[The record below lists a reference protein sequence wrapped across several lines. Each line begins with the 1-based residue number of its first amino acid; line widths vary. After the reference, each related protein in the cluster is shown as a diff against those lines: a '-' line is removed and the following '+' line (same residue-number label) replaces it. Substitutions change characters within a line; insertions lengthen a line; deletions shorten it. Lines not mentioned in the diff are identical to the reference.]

1 MTMSLDLNNLPEEV
15 TEDVYLH
22 VRNEYNFTSINVYP
36 DMEDYTCIAGPVTV
50 TFEVKDKSEVINT
63 AVESMRNEIQKVRAE
78 AEVKCNAIEEKIQSM
93 LALPN
98 LEKSDGQS

>member
-1 MTMSLDLNNLPEEV
+1 MNIDLNNLPEEV

-22 VRNEYNFTSINVYP
+22 VHNEWNFTSINQYP

-50 TFEVKDKSEVINT
+50 TFEVSDRDKIIND
-63 AVESMRNEIQKVRAE
+63 AVESLRNEIQKVRAK

-98 LEKSDGQS
+98 LGKSDG